1 MIDPRALQQHFN
13 KVRQREQPQKQLVPR
28 VPDLKPLTAVQA
40 IPVIEPVV
48 LEPMQPAVIEPI
60 VLPSVDT
67 SELQKELLEVTQALT
82 TLKQALTQTPQIEP
96 VTITVP
102 VSVATIVTEV
112 KEVEEELIIKKP
124 EPKPV
129 EEENPYGYSTPKS
142 QDDKEEYNPYGYY
155 SGPLF

>member
-13 KVRQREQPQKQLVPR
+13 KVRQREQPQKQPVPR
-28 VPDLKPLTAVQA
+28 VPNPKPLTAVQA

-48 LEPMQPAVIEPI
+48 LESVQPPVIEPV

-112 KEVEEELIIKKP
+112 KEEPVIKKP
-124 EPKPV
+124 EPKLV

-142 QDDKEEYNPYGYY
+142 QDDREEYNPYGYY